1 MKNGDKQ
8 KEDKAEAIV
17 TAAQKRFAIYGIE
30 KTPMRE
36 IARDLRISK
45 ASLYYYFPDKESLY
59 KSVLTREHDEFLRI
73 LHDEIKNSSDPV
85 ENLRKFSQSRISYFR
100 KLSNLGR
107 LTLGSY
113 DHLKPVIA
121 SLLEKFREEE
131 KRTLVLILEK
141 GIREDLF
148 RMDDT
153 YKIATLFLDIIRGQI
168 KPILS
173 GKDLLVADDAEFLLL
188 YEKVKDM
195 SDVFIKGLLYK

>member
-1 MKNGDKQ
+1 MKSDDKQ
-8 KEDKAEAIV
+8 KENKAEAII
-17 TAAQKRFAIYGIE
+17 TAAQKRFALFGIE

-45 ASLYYYFPDKESLY
+45 AALYYYFPDKESLY

-73 LHDEIKNSSDPV
+73 LHNEIENSSDPV
-85 ENLRKFSQSRISYFR
+85 DNLRKFSQSRISYFR

-121 SLLEKFREEE
+121 NLLEIFREEE

-141 GIREDLF
+141 GIRADLF

-168 KPILS
+168 KLILS
-173 GKDLLVADDAEFLLL
+173 GKDLLMADDAEFTLL